1 VVGLSPN
8 ALSLVYALGAVLLGL
23 WLFFRHPSFGPRTLK
38 AAFLLVACAY
48 GFLFVTG
55 PATAAAEALAG
66 PTVALLCTYLPILT
80 LVFWSALHLL
90 RVTIATV
97 GRSSP

>member
-1 VVGLSPN
+1 MVGLSAN

-23 WLFFRHPSFGPRTLK
+23 WLFFRYPSFGPRTLK
-38 AAFLLVACAY
+38 AAFLLVAVAY
-48 GFLFVTG
+48 CLLLATG
-55 PATAAAEALAG
+55 VATAAAQALAG
-66 PTVALLCTYLPILT
+66 TTVALLCAYLPILT

-90 RVTIATV
+90 RVTIAAV